1 MKELNELDIKKK
13 IDMLEVFEYRKYLYD
28 NPKLRNLFLE
38 VTSRCNAKCEHCGSS
53 CGEKIPKDEI
63 EYEYLEKTLKEIA
76 DKYDPKDILLNV
88 TGGEPFLRKDLFK
101 LMDYAVSLGYSWGV
115 TSNGILIDEK
125 LVKKMEESK
134 MSTISISIDG
144 TKETHESFRKV
155 PGAFDKIIKGIK
167 LMQKIPS
174 IEVIQITTVANKK
187 NIDELEDVYK
197 LVLEL
202 GIKDWRVVNCD
213 PIGRAK
219 DNSDILLNAEETKRL
234 YKFIKDKKQEGK
246 IKISYGCS
254 HYLGTTLEKEIRP
267 YYFICMTGLTT
278 ASILSNGDIFVC
290 PNVPRRSELIQGNI
304 RKDSFVDVWENKYEE
319 YRHKRKTTNSK
330 CKKCS
335 EYKYCG
341 GDSFHTWNFEDNKP
355 NFCIKEIL
363 KEEFE

>member
-1 MKELNELDIKKK
+1 MKTVNEQDIQKK
-13 IDMLEVFEYRKYLYD
+13 IDMLDVFEYRKRLYD
-28 NPKLRNLFLE
+28 KPELHNLFLE

-63 EYEYLEKTLKEIA
+63 EYEYLEKTLKEVA
-76 DKYDPKDILLNV
+76 EKYDASKILLNV

-101 LMDYAVSLGYSWGV
+101 LMDYAVNLGYSWGI

-125 LVKKMEESK
+125 LAKKIEESK

-144 TKETHESFRKV
+144 LKETHESFRKV
-155 PGAFDKIIKGIK
+155 PGSFEKILKGIK
-167 LMQKIPS
+167 LLQEIPTVKI
-174 IEVIQITTVANKK
+174 VQVTTVANKK
-187 NIDELEDVYK
+187 NIDELEDIYK
-197 LVLEL
+197 LMLDI
-202 GIKDWRVVNCD
+202 GIKNWRVVNCD

-219 DNSDILLNAEETKRL
+219 DNSDILLDADETKRL
-234 YKFIKDKKQEGK
+234 YKFIKDKINEGK
-246 IKISYGCS
+246 INVSYGCS

-267 YYFICMTGLTT
+267 FYFICTTGLTT

-290 PNVPRRSELIQGNI
+290 PNVPRRPELIQGNI
-304 RKDSFVDVWENKYEE
+304 RKDSFVDVWENKFDE
-319 YRHKRKTTNSK
+319 YRHNRKTVNEK

-341 GDSFHTWNFEDNKP
+341 GDSFHTWNFDDNKP

-363 KEEFE
+363 EEDFK